1 MKQIFKPKRV
11 QVTFTEEQWNVILK
25 LKGIMGNSDADIVRN
40 IVLTWL
46 VEKSFI
52 KDAIKNSSSNVHPLN
67 RFSSAVPENLSIQ

>member
-52 KDAIKNSSSNVHPLN
+52 KDAIKI
-67 RFSSAVPENLSIQ
+67 R